1 MTEPKKN
8 AFANRL
14 DPATYRSDTEVHF
27 GIAPSGRS
35 PENWLTLPERLIARL
50 TNLGTAYELHHVQM
64 IDIYDDTTLRSQQ
77 CEKLYREL
85 EFLAG
90 VIRDPA
96 LEETLRAIAGLIKP
110 ALGKPLH
117 LMISG
122 N

>member
-1 MTEPKKN
+1 MTDTKKN
-8 AFANRL
+8 VFADRL
-14 DPATYRSDTEVHF
+14 EAATYRNDTEVHF

-35 PENWLTLPERLIARL
+35 PEKWLALPERLIARL

-77 CEKLYREL
+77 CEKLFREL

-117 LMISG
+117 LMVSG